1 MGNEKGD
8 VREAAGILS
17 VIKCRKGA
25 HDGGAAATEAA
36 TTNEAHDLNTMMA
49 TRRGHCRNIVT
60 FRGIS
65 STENI
70 AAMGGERHPTNGIWS
85 GVPD

>member
-49 TRRGHCRNIVT
+49 GRQ
-60 FRGIS
+60 
-65 STENI
+65 
-70 AAMGGERHPTNGIWS
+70 
-85 GVPD
+85 

>member
-25 HDGGAAATEAA
+25 HDAED
-36 TTNEAHDLNTMMA
+36 EAHDLNTMMA
-49 TRRGHCRNIVT
+49 GRQAGSDNGHCGNIVT
-60 FRGIS
+60 PGDKFQRKH
-65 STENI
+65 
-70 AAMGGERHPTNGIWS
+70 RHLGRAGRVRRI
-85 GVPD
+85 